1 MLMLRIKMGFV
12 TNFGALVLWQPEFK
26 FVLQN
31 IIGHEIDKIDVF
43 DTAFDLKKRRNFSVV
58 NNAYIDDHN
67 P

>member
-12 TNFGALVLWQPEFK
+12 TNFGALVLWQPKFK

-58 NNAYIDDHN
+58 NNAYIDYHN